1 MQLSS
6 LLWNDHSVSIYPRK
20 EFVMSILVTGATGTI
35 GSAVT
40 ARLAE
45 AGADVRALTRHPDK
59 LKAPKG
65 VRAVAG
71 DLTDIP
77 SIRAAFEGVDTLF
90 LLNAVTP
97 DELTQGLA
105 ALGLAREAG
114 IRRIVYLSVLNGDRF
129 NDVPHFSVKY
139 TIERAIEQFDL
150 PVTVLRPSYFMQND
164 ASLQMPLTQAG
175 VYPMALGNV
184 GVSMVDTRDIAD
196 IAAAALLRRER
207 ASGALPREVIELAG
221 PDALTGESAAR
232 IWSET
237 LGRPVAY
244 GGDDLNAAEAAIARN
259 APSWAAYDLRL
270 MLARFQSEGML
281 AKASTTDI
289 MTSLLGRAPRT
300 YRDFARETAAAW
312 KQA

>member
-1 MQLSS
+1 
-6 LLWNDHSVSIYPRK
+6 
-20 EFVMSILVTGATGTI
+20 MSILVTGATGAI

-45 AGADVRALTRHPDK
+45 AGADVRALTRSPDK

-77 SIRAAFEGVDTLF
+77 SVRAALDGVDTLF

-105 ALGLAREAG
+105 TLGLARDAG

-129 NDVPHFSVKY
+129 TDVPHFTVKY

-164 ASLQMPLTQAG
+164 ANLQAPLTQAG
-175 VYPMALGNV
+175 IYPMALGDV
-184 GVSMVDTRDIAD
+184 GISMVDTRDIAD
-196 IAAAALLRRER
+196 IATAALLRRER
-207 ASGALPREVIELAG
+207 APGALPREVIELVG
-221 PDALTGESAAR
+221 PDAITGESAAR
-232 IWSET
+232 IWAET

-244 GGDDLNAAEAAIARN
+244 GGDDLDAAEAAIARN
-259 APSWAAYDLRL
+259 APSWSAYDLRL
-270 MLARFQSEGML
+270 MLARFQSDGML
-281 AKASTTDI
+281 AKPAATEI
-289 MTSLLGRAPRT
+289 MTSLLGRAPRS
-300 YRDFARETAAAW
+300 YRDFVRETAATW